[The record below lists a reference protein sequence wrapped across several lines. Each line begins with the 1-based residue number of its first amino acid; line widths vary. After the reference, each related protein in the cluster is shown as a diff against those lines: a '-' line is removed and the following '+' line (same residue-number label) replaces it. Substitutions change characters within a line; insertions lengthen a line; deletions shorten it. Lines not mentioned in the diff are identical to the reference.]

1 MKLKGLTALGV
12 ASAAAIAWHAP
23 ALADDSIEER
33 LSRMEQRI
41 RYLEERVA
49 AQDQVIVEKDR
60 EIAALSAGEGDAW
73 YNRVEIGGAIELE
86 AVSSRD
92 YAGDRSTEGSLATL
106 EIGLAAPINDTV
118 SADILVEN
126 DDGDIVLA
134 DGFLTFAPADTV
146 SISAGQQGLPFGV
159 FETNMVSDPMT
170 KELGDTSGVSVVAEI
185 DAGLATVSLFGF
197 DGANE
202 PHGKSRIESFGA
214 ALGHS
219 LEQGGFAIDLG
230 VSWINDIGEAGGLQ
244 EALTDNLAGFNEDTA
259 AAVDEANAAAEADA
273 EQAYQAALL
282 EVLEDNDPTTTSA
295 DVVRD
300 TVELLEAPDDIT
312 YSDPV
317 AGFGASIVVS
327 VADITVIGE
336 YVTATENFEAS
347 EIAFRD
353 AGAEPSAM
361 GFEVAYGFDLA
372 GSEATFALGYQE
384 TDQAVALEL
393 PRERVLG
400 ALSVGIME
408 NVTLAFEWARDD
420 DYSVRDGGTDEEAD
434 TVTLLLGAEF

>member
-12 ASAAAIAWHAP
+12 ASAVAIAWHAP

-33 LSRMEQRI
+33 LSKMEQRI

-49 AQDQVIVEKDR
+49 SQDQVIVEKDR

-86 AVSSRD
+86 AVSSKD
-92 YAGDRSTEGSLATL
+92 YAGDRSTEGSLATAEL
-106 EIGLAAPINDTV
+106 GITAPINDTV
-118 SADILVEN
+118 GAEIVIEAD
-126 DDGDIVLA
+126 DDDIVLA

-219 LEQGGFAIDLG
+219 LEQGGFSVDLG
-230 VSWINDIGEAGGLQ
+230 VSWINDIGEAGGQPDLI
-244 EALTDNLAGFNEDTA
+244 ADSLPVAND
-259 AAVDEANAAAEADA
+259 AAVEAAKAANAAAIAAAVSGGASQEEA
-273 EQAYQAALL
+273 EAANPY
-282 EVLEDNDPTTTSA
+282 VP
-295 DVVRD
+295 
-300 TVELLEAPDDIT
+300 PDEIF

-317 AGFGASIVVS
+317 AGFGASIVVG
-327 VADITVIGE
+327 VADITVIAE

-347 EIAFRD
+347 EIEFRGM
-353 AGAEPSAM
+353 GAEPSAM

-393 PRERVLG
+393 PRERTIG

>member
-33 LSRMEQRI
+33 LSKMEQRI

-49 AQDQVIVEKDR
+49 SQDQVIVEKDR

-73 YNRVEIGGAIELE
+73 YNRVEIDGVVELD

-92 YAGDRSTEGSLATL
+92 YAGDRSTEANLRTL

-118 SADILVEN
+118 SAEILVEK
-126 DDGDIVLA
+126 DDDDDIAVA
-134 DGFLTFAPADTV
+134 DAFLTFAPADTV
-146 SISAGQQGLPFGV
+146 TISAGQQGLPFGV
-159 FETNMVSDPMT
+159 FETNMISDPMT
-170 KELGDTSGVSVVAEI
+170 KELGDTSGVSVVAEV
-185 DAGLATVSLFGF
+185 DAGLATLSLFGF

-202 PHGKSRIESFGA
+202 PHGKSRVESFGA

-219 LEQGGFAIDLG
+219 LEQGGFSVDLG
-230 VSWINDIGEAGGLQ
+230 VSWINDIGEAGGLSDSINGDESGLAVANADAMAAHQ
-244 EALTDNLAGFNEDTA
+244 AEIDALDPNDA
-259 AAVDEANAAAEADA
+259 DEAA
-273 EQAYQAALL
+273 QIAAL
-282 EVLEDNDPTTTSA
+282 
-295 DVVRD
+295 
-300 TVELLEAPDDIT
+300 EANPPDEIF

-317 AGFGASIVVS
+317 AGFGASIVVG
-327 VADITVIGE
+327 VADITVIAE

-420 DYSVRDGGTDEEAD
+420 DYSMRDGGTDEEAD

>member
-33 LSRMEQRI
+33 LSKMEQRI

-49 AQDQVIVEKDR
+49 SQDQVIVEKDR
-60 EIAALSAGEGDAW
+60 ETAALSAGEGDAW

-92 YAGDRSTEGSLATL
+92 YAGDRSTEGSLATAEL
-106 EIGLAAPINDTV
+106 GITAPINDTV
-118 SADILVEN
+118 GAEIVIEAD
-126 DDGDIVLA
+126 DDDIVLA

-159 FETNMVSDPMT
+159 SETNMVSDPMT

-202 PHGKSRIESFGA
+202 PHGKSRIESYGA

-219 LEQGGFAIDLG
+219 LEQGGFAVDLG
-230 VSWINDIGEAGGLQ
+230 VSWINDIGEAGGQPDLIADGLGAAGLMAA
-244 EALTDNLAGFNEDTA
+244 EAERAAAIA
-259 AAVDEANAAAEADA
+259 AAVEEGASQDDAEAA
-273 EQAYQAALL
+273 NPLGE
-282 EVLEDNDPTTTSA
+282 PHG
-295 DVVRD
+295 
-300 TVELLEAPDDIT
+300 IF

-317 AGFGASIVVS
+317 AGFGASIVVG

-361 GFEVAYGFDLA
+361 GFEIAYGFDLA
-372 GSEATFALGYQE
+372 GSEATFAPGYQE
-384 TDQAVALEL
+384 PTRPWRWSCRGSAC
-393 PRERVLG
+393 
-400 ALSVGIME
+400 S
-408 NVTLAFEWARDD
+408 AR
-420 DYSVRDGGTDEEAD
+420 SPSGSWRT
-434 TVTLLLGAEF
+434 

>member
-1 MKLKGLTALGV
+1 MKITGLAALGV
-12 ASAAAIAWHAP
+12 ASAVALAWHAP
-23 ALADDSIEER
+23 PADDSNEER
-33 LSRMEQRI
+33 LSKMEQRI
-41 RYLEERVA
+41 RNLEERVA
-49 AQDQVIVEKDR
+49 SQDQVIVEKDR
-60 EIAALSAGEGDAW
+60 EIAALSAGVGDAW

-86 AVSSRD
+86 AVSSKD

-118 SADILVEN
+118 SAEILVEN

-134 DGFLTFAPADTV
+134 DAFLTFAPADTV

-159 FETNMVSDPMT
+159 FKTNMISDPMT

-202 PHGKSRIESFGA
+202 PHGKSRIESYGA
-214 ALGHS
+214 AASHS
-219 LEQGGFAIDLG
+219 LEQGGFAVDLG
-230 VSWINDIGEAGGLQ
+230 VSWINDIGESGGQPDLIADGLGGLN
-244 EALTDNLAGFNEDTA
+244 ANNDED
-259 AAVDEANAAAEADA
+259 EE
-273 EQAYQAALL
+273 
-282 EVLEDNDPTTTSA
+282 ND
-295 DVVRD
+295 VF
-300 TVELLEAPDDIT
+300 
-312 YSDPV
+312 YSDTV
-317 AGFGASIVVS
+317 AGFGASIVVG
-327 VADITVIGE
+327 VADITVIAE
-336 YVTATENFEAS
+336 YVTATENFQPS
-347 EIAFRD
+347 ESAFRE

-372 GSEATFALGYQE
+372 GSDATLALGYQE

-408 NVTLAFEWARDD
+408 NVTLALEWARDD
-420 DYSVRDGGTDEEAD
+420 DYSLRDGGTAEEAD